1 VSFAKRKLIGMRQS
15 SVAGLAQRQAKERT
29 IRKLCVLGGRL
40 YLLAFCVLF
49 LALAARAFDSPLD
62 LLVDGVEH
70 RYNRA
75 KTLSI
80 DFTETYQAG
89 GRQRPPEMGH
99 LLLKKPGRMRWTYTK
114 PEGKLFVSDG
124 KNVFLYTAAD
134 NRVERSRLK
143 ASEDMRAPMAF
154 LLGKLD
160 MKREFKSFETRIA
173 PDGTWLVAQ
182 AANDRLPYERV
193 EMLIGKDYAIRQLTV
208 NSRDQSV
215 LTFQFRNEVS
225 NPAVDANSFRFSVP
239 PDAEVVDAVATG
251 SGDN

>member
-1 VSFAKRKLIGMRQS
+1 MRQS
-15 SVAGLAQRQAKERT
+15 SVAGLSQRQARERT
-29 IRKLCVLGGRL
+29 IRKLCVRGGHL
-40 YLLAFCVLF
+40 CLPGFWILT

-62 LLVDGVEH
+62 LLIGGVEH
-70 RYNRA
+70 RYNRT

-80 DFTETYQAG
+80 DFTETYEAG
-89 GRQRPPEMGH
+89 GRRRPPETGH

-124 KNVFLYTAAD
+124 KSVYLYTAAD
-134 NRVERSRLK
+134 NRVERSTLK

-154 LLGKLD
+154 LLGRLD
-160 MKREFKSFETRIA
+160 MKREFKSFETRAA

-215 LTFQFRNEVS
+215 LTFQFQNEVL
-225 NPAVDANSFRFSVP
+225 NPKVDASSFRFSAP
-239 PDAEVVDAVATG
+239 PGAEVVDAVATG